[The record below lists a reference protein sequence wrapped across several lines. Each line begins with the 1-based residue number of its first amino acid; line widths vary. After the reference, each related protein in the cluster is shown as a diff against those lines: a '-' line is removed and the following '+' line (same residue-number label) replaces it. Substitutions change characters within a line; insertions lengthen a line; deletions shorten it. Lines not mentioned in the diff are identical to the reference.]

1 MAESPLRLIKR
12 KIEHITQEEINL
24 LPAGIR
30 GIYALFYAKPK
41 KKRYNVVYVGMSASS
56 VRVRLKRHRSKKKN
70 LWTHCSIFEVWDNIR
85 EEEIRELEGILR
97 HIYRHDDR
105 ANSLNKMKSF
115 KLLNKVDKIGL
126 AATKAFR

>member
-1 MAESPLRLIKR
+1 MAQSPLRLIKR
-12 KIEHITQEEINL
+12 KIEHVAQEDINR

-41 KKRYNVVYVGMSASS
+41 KKQYNVVYVGMSASS
-56 VRVRLKRHRSKKKN
+56 IRVRLKRHRRVKKH
-70 LWTHCSIFEVWDNIR
+70 LWTHCSVFEVWDNLR

-97 HIYRHDDR
+97 HIYRYDDR

-115 KLLNKVDKIGL
+115 KLLGKVDKIGL
-126 AATKAFR
+126 AATNTSR